1 MDHIAYNW
9 PKSTKTYNEYYNQ
22 ITLWHE
28 KSKNIF
34 HDNGMIQLNFFFSDN
49 NMTREDFLA
58 NIGETTT
65 QYITHPTGN
74 DGDDGS
80 IISWGLVIPI
90 ILIGVFLVCVAS
102 CLYWHSWRDKNR
114 NQHNVDRSVNTS
126 FERFSRST
134 GRTPTRVDYVRG
146 STRSTTPLNI
156 RESVKVVPL
165 TNSNPRQFKFYW
177 DKDNWKLCPPDGSMP
192 PGALTD
198 SRLSLHR
205 QHLSPIDEM
214 DSSALYS
221 STTKSYDVEAQP
233 PFSPYH
239 LTWLAP
245 KAPPPSYEES
255 ELSSP
260 DKSQRIMMSNNTTE
274 TNNTCSGYTGYSK
287 NTTNNTCSGCTG
299 YSKNN
304 TSENTC
310 SGYTGYSMKNINS
323 PFYPNNNTPTTDF
336 EFASEQGS
344 LPPKMTLMLHSNCA
358 SNANSRF
365 ISYPSTPLSSSME
378 SLTESQ
384 VDTIEEISYRQHN
397 LPHNRN
403 SHYNSDTDNNRNS
416 QFSQYKIEIDH
427 NRNSIIYNNT
437 ENHNTRDNQFSNYN
451 TETDNSTRNSQYEE
465 EYSMGVPSLPSSILF
480 YHQKMT
486 TANVVMSGKTP
497 RFSPHAFNSSQVS
510 SLESSDT
517 CYTDN
522 TSMLPCVGS
531 SITSGNPTGIGIS
544 SLQHTNSN
552 QHSMTQNATET
563 TDNINPED
571 LSKIVDE
578 LSSIRPGS
586 NEPPSVNHGVVNSM
600 CGFEGNVGQSYV
612 ADIYPPQHGV
622 ADSKVHQNMTELFR
636 SWSVTAELDYNSL
649 SSRRGMSMQTPLNE
663 GPFSWDTYPLKKN
676 KGVHNENGA
685 TDVNH
690 NVVNINSLPHPG
702 RHVQFA
708 QPILVDKTYWV

>member
-1 MDHIAYNW
+1 
-9 PKSTKTYNEYYNQ
+9 
-22 ITLWHE
+22 
-28 KSKNIF
+28 
-34 HDNGMIQLNFFFSDN
+34 
-49 NMTREDFLA
+49 
-58 NIGETTT
+58 
-65 QYITHPTGN
+65 
-74 DGDDGS
+74 
-80 IISWGLVIPI
+80 
-90 ILIGVFLVCVAS
+90 
-102 CLYWHSWRDKNR
+102 
-114 NQHNVDRSVNTS
+114 
-126 FERFSRST
+126 
-134 GRTPTRVDYVRG
+134 
-146 STRSTTPLNI
+146 
-156 RESVKVVPL
+156 
-165 TNSNPRQFKFYW
+165 
-177 DKDNWKLCPPDGSMP
+177 
-192 PGALTD
+192 
-198 SRLSLHR
+198 
-205 QHLSPIDEM
+205 
-214 DSSALYS
+214 
-221 STTKSYDVEAQP
+221 
-233 PFSPYH
+233 
-239 LTWLAP
+239 
-245 KAPPPSYEES
+245 
-255 ELSSP
+255 
-260 DKSQRIMMSNNTTE
+260 
-274 TNNTCSGYTGYSK
+274 
-287 NTTNNTCSGCTG
+287 
-299 YSKNN
+299 
-304 TSENTC
+304 
-310 SGYTGYSMKNINS
+310 MKNINS

-437 ENHNTRDNQFSNYN
+437 ENHNIRDSQFSNYN

-497 RFSPHAFNSSQVS
+497 RFSPHAFNSSQAS

-552 QHSMTQNATET
+552 QNSMTQNATET

-586 NEPPSVNHGVVNSM
+586 NDPPSVNHGVVNSM

-649 SSRRGMSMQTPLNE
+649 SSRGGMSKQTPFNE

-676 KGVHNENGA
+676 KDVHNENGA

-690 NVVNINSLPHPG
+690 NVVNINSLPHPA

-708 QPILVDKTYWV
+708 QPVLVDKTYWV